1 MTKVVALTGNVAAGK
16 STVANLLRAWGATVI
31 DADVLVR
38 ELQRPG
44 QPVFAAIVERFG
56 SEILRADGGLDRAA
70 LRRQITS
77 DPLAKRDLESIV
89 HPAVVARQDALIAAA
104 RQRGDPLVIADI
116 PLLFES
122 IGPSGFDGVILVDAP
137 VPYRR
142 ARLIHDRGLTPRD
155 ADALIASQLPAEAKR
170 PLSTWVIDN
179 DRDRATLEAR
189 TRAIW
194 EALRH

>member
-1 MTKVVALTGNVAAGK
+1 VTRVVALTGNVAAGK

-44 QPVFAAIVERFG
+44 QPVFAAIAARFG
-56 SEILRADGGLDRAA
+56 AEILRADGGLDRAA

-77 DPLAKRDLESIV
+77 DPLAKRDLEGIV
-89 HPAVVARQDALIAAA
+89 HPAVVIRQDALIAAA
-104 RQRGDPLVIADI
+104 RQRGDPLVIVDI

-137 VPYRR
+137 VAYRR
-142 ARLIHDRGLTPRD
+142 ARLIHDRGLTPHD
-155 ADALIASQLPAEAKR
+155 ADALIAVQMPAEEKR

>member
-1 MTKVVALTGNVAAGK
+1 MTRVVALTGNVAAGK
-16 STVANLLRAWGATVI
+16 STVANLLRSWGATVI
-31 DADVLVR
+31 DADILVR

-44 QPVFAAIVERFG
+44 QPVFAAIVARFG
-56 SEILRADGGLDRAA
+56 PEILRADGGLDRGA

-77 DPLAKRDLESIV
+77 DPIAKRDLEGIV
-89 HPAVVARQDALIAAA
+89 HPAVVARQSALIAAA
-104 RQRGDPLVIADI
+104 RQRGDSLVIADI

-142 ARLIHDRGLTPRD
+142 ARLIHDRGLTPND

-179 DRDRATLEAR
+179 DRDRTTLEAR

>member
-1 MTKVVALTGNVAAGK
+1 MTRVVALTGNVAAGK
-16 STVANLLRAWGATVI
+16 STVANLLRSWGATVI
-31 DADVLVR
+31 DADILVR

-44 QPVFAAIVERFG
+44 QPVFAAIVARFG
-56 SEILRADGGLDRAA
+56 PEILRADGGLDRGA

-77 DPLAKRDLESIV
+77 DPNAKRDLEGIV
-89 HPAVVARQDALIAAA
+89 HPAVVARQSALIAAA
-104 RQRGDPLVIADI
+104 RQRGDSLVIADI

-142 ARLIHDRGLTPRD
+142 ARLIHDRGLTPSD

-179 DRDRATLEAR
+179 DRDRASLEAR
-189 TRAIW
+189 TRDIW
-194 EALRH
+194 EGLRP